1 MDALVERE
9 TVSERVLERVPD
21 GVTDTDRVLVE
32 ENVRD
37 DESDGDVVVVTLA
50 DAVPLAETVLDFVMT
65 GVSEEVSEHDTVSES
80 LKESLADM
88 DCDKEMDSETWNVTD
103 TFVVTDADA
112 VTERLIDMEKEDETV
127 PVSEALS
134 DSEFDGLN
142 D

>member
-50 DAVPLAETVLDFVMT
+50 DAVPLAETV
-65 GVSEEVSEHDTVSES
+65 
-80 LKESLADM
+80 
-88 DCDKEMDSETWNVTD
+88 
-103 TFVVTDADA
+103 
-112 VTERLIDMEKEDETV
+112 
-127 PVSEALS
+127 
-134 DSEFDGLN
+134 
-142 D
+142 